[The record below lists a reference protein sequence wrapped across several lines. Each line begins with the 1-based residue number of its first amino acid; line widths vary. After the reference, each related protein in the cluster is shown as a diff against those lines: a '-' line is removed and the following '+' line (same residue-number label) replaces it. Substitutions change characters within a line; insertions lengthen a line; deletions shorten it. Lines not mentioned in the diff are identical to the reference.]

1 MEMPALSSLRRYFGL
16 SGDDVCRSKA
26 NLSTGSPAVPPSQW
40 PKYWVV
46 VGTLVLLVVPAAV
59 LARRGDP
66 PKSRTV
72 TSLPVDSIALV
83 QLGLVDATVRL
94 VEDAQV
100 DKPGPLRFAVPVE
113 VDITP
118 QTAGTWE
125 QLPDGARLWRLR
137 FYSPGATD
145 LNFGFG
151 HYGLPEGATLHV
163 YSESEDY
170 YEGPYTYLDNKPHS
184 QLWLPVVPGDR
195 AVVELYLPFE
205 YKEEPGLRLT
215 HVGTGYRDLLG
226 RLGAPN
232 LKQGT
237 CNIDVICPDG
247 DPWRDEIKSVARYS
261 IGGASLCTG
270 SLIKDVPSSFRHF
283 FLSANHCGVNAGN
296 DSTLVFYWNFE
307 SPNCGDLSGGSLGE
321 NQTGATF
328 RASKADVDMLL
339 VELDENPESF
349 GVYYSGW
356 DRSGLA
362 PAGSV
367 GIHHPSGDEKA
378 ISFNTTA
385 LTTVN
390 SCIGS
395 GGTNTHWQVDDWDE
409 GTTEPG
415 SSGSGLWD
423 PATKKIVGHLSG
435 GTASCGNPL
444 GYDCY
449 GKFSVAWGSGGTAAS
464 RLKDWLDPLDQG
476 DLMVE
481 GMYPSPTISYVSH
494 QGIDSCATAPL
505 NENGIWEPGETI
517 QVPVE
522 IQGSG
527 DFTNVQGTL
536 TSLTPG
542 VAIIDGTASWPDLVA
557 GVDTFGHPPHF
568 TVALDG
574 GIACFS
580 QADFQLEIIAN
591 EGGPFYL
598 NFSNLVGAS
607 LISDTPLALV
617 DLATTTSLLEVTK
630 DVTLTD
636 VNVLVDIDHTWVGD
650 LKLTLRS
657 PLGTE
662 VVLLDRPGVPALS
675 FGCDNSNMG
684 ITFDDASGFDPE
696 HHCPGTDPWYTG
708 AAAPVQPLSAFN
720 GESLA
725 GTWSLIVS
733 DLAGGDTGTL
743 VDWQLIT
750 SPPPVDECIVCEP
763 DDGEPNDTLA
773 TATPVACPLT
783 ATGLTIAPLG
793 DVDFYSFVVTGGT
806 FATFDIDASE
816 IGSTLNPVLGLF
828 DFGGTPIS
836 LSDDN
841 PAPGEPFTLD
851 SYLEATLP
859 AGTFFVG
866 VTSFADF
873 DFNGGGDA
881 FTTGTYTLNLGCSP
895 KPGPGRLLGSTAND
909 ASLIDVD
916 TSSGAGTFRAPHGTF
931 GNVTEIEMRLDG
943 VLFGSTSSN
952 IITIDPMTGTET
964 LVGTHTFG
972 AVNGM
977 EFVGSTLYGIYVP
990 GPVDPS
996 QLVTINQGTGAL
1008 TFIGLTGFSSMG
1020 GLAYDP
1026 ISETMYAS
1034 EAGVAGGSRLFTI
1047 DLGTGAAT
1055 AVGAVGFDDIA
1066 ALEFG
1071 PDGLLYAGVGGG
1083 GGDPNAGSLMTI
1095 DPTTGAG
1102 TLVGPTGFTRLSGL
1116 AFAHGSCESGI
1127 DLFGQVID
1135 STVTFSSIADVKL
1148 GSGLRLATGSDVTII
1163 SATGTE
1169 FRDGFVAESS
1179 STMTVQGDL
1188 SLTCP

>member
-1 MEMPALSSLRRYFGL
+1 
-16 SGDDVCRSKA
+16 
-26 NLSTGSPAVPPSQW
+26 
-40 PKYWVV
+40 V
-46 VGTLVLLVVPAAV
+46 VGTLLVLVVPSAV

-72 TSLPVDSIALV
+72 TSLPVESIALV
-83 QLGLVDATVRL
+83 QLGLVDPAVPL
-94 VEDAQV
+94 AEDAQV
-100 DKPGPLRFAVPVE
+100 GKPGPLRFAVPVE

-151 HYGLPEGATLHV
+151 HYGLPDGATLHV

-170 YEGPYTYLDNKPHS
+170 YEGPYTYRDNKPHS
-184 QLWLPVVPGDR
+184 QLWLPVIPGDR

-205 YKEEPGLRLT
+205 YKEEPELRLT
-215 HVGTGYRDLLG
+215 HVGTGYRDLFG
-226 RLGAPN
+226 RQGAPN
-232 LKQGT
+232 LKQGS
-237 CNIDVICPDG
+237 CNFDVICPEG
-247 DPWRDEIKSVARYS
+247 DPWNDEIKSVARYS

-270 SLIKDVPSSFRHF
+270 SVIKDVPSSFRHF
-283 FLSANHCGVNAGN
+283 FLSAAHCGVNAGN

-307 SPNCGDLSGGSLGE
+307 SPNCGDLSGGSLAE

-328 RASKADVDMLL
+328 RASKVDVDMLL

-356 DRSGLA
+356 DRSGSA

-395 GGTNTHWQVDDWDE
+395 GGINTHWEVDDWE
-409 GTTEPG
+409 QGTTEPG

-435 GTASCGNPL
+435 GIASCANLL
-444 GYDCY
+444 GFDCY
-449 GKFSVAWGSGGTAAS
+449 GKFSVAWDSGSTAAS

-517 QVPVE
+517 QLPVG

-527 DFTNVQGTL
+527 NFTNVQGTL
-536 TSLTPG
+536 TNLTPG

-557 GVDTFGHPPHF
+557 GVDTFGNPPHF
-568 TVALDG
+568 AVALDG

-591 EGGPFYL
+591 EGGPFHL

-607 LISDTPLALV
+607 LVSDTPLALV
-617 DLATTTSLLEVTK
+617 DDGTTTSMLGVAA

-636 VNVLVDIDHTWVGD
+636 VNVLVNIDHTFVGD
-650 LKLTLRS
+650 LKLTVRS

-662 VVLLDRPGVPALS
+662 VVLLDRPGVPAS
-675 FGCDNSNMG
+675 TFGCSNNNMDV
-684 ITFDDASGFDPE
+684 TFDDAAGFDPGN
-696 HHCPGTDPWYTG
+696 HCPGTDPWYSG
-708 AAAPVQPLSAFN
+708 DAAPVQPLSAFN
-720 GESLA
+720 GESSA
-725 GTWSLIVS
+725 GTWSLKVLDS
-733 DLAGGDTGTL
+733 AGADTGTL

-750 SPPPVDECIVCEP
+750 IPPLVDQCIICESPAG
-763 DDGEPNDTLA
+763 DGEPNDTLA

-793 DVDFYSFVVTGGT
+793 DVDLYSFVVTGGT
-806 FATFDIDASE
+806 FATFDIDADE
-816 IGSTLNPVLGLF
+816 IGSTLNPTLGLF
-828 DFGGTPIS
+828 DFGGTLIGF
-836 LSDDN
+836 SDDT

-851 SYLEATLP
+851 SYLEVTLP
-859 AGTFFVG
+859 AGSFFVG

-881 FTTGTYTLNLGCSP
+881 STTGTYTLNLGCTPEPCPADLVLANQMLSGTLTLEATTSATL
-895 KPGPGRLLGSTAND
+895 GPN
-909 ASLIDVD
+909 LIVNG
-916 TSSGAGTFRAPHGTF
+916 TNITVNAPIVTILSGTTISGTFS
-931 GNVTEIEMRLDG
+931 V
-943 VLFGSTSSN
+943 SN
-952 IITIDPMTGTET
+952 
-964 LVGTHTFG
+964 
-972 AVNGM
+972 N
-977 EFVGSTLYGIYVP
+977 
-990 GPVDPS
+990 PS
-996 QLVTINQGTGAL
+996 
-1008 TFIGLTGFSSMG
+1008 
-1020 GLAYDP
+1020 
-1026 ISETMYAS
+1026 
-1034 EAGVAGGSRLFTI
+1034 
-1047 DLGTGAAT
+1047 
-1055 AVGAVGFDDIA
+1055 
-1066 ALEFG
+1066 
-1071 PDGLLYAGVGGG
+1071 
-1083 GGDPNAGSLMTI
+1083 
-1095 DPTTGAG
+1095 
-1102 TLVGPTGFTRLSGL
+1102 
-1116 AFAHGSCESGI
+1116 
-1127 DLFGQVID
+1127 
-1135 STVTFSSIADVKL
+1135 
-1148 GSGLRLATGSDVTII
+1148 
-1163 SATGTE
+1163 
-1169 FRDGFVAESS
+1169 
-1179 STMTVQGDL
+1179 
-1188 SLTCP
+1188 CP